1 MVRAAVTVASAVL
14 VLTLDAISAFQR
26 APQIGRRVRP
36 FLAGDQD
43 AVTADDQV
51 VVEVRKTLPVPADA
65 AYGICLDG
73 WRGGFGL
80 PLLAIGTQEGDE
92 TGLGFEVLRVPPF
105 LREQITQATPGQ
117 RMEYQVMNPGLLTYQ
132 VKDGSHLGTITFR
145 KAAGGGTEMEWRV
158 VFDPLPGWRVPMQ
171 LLTEVIIGTCAGW
184 VESQASAK

>member
-1 MVRAAVTVASAVL
+1 ML
-14 VLTLDAISAFQR
+14 L
-26 APQIGRRVRP
+26 RRSRGCRL
-36 FLAGDQD
+36 LAGGSEGL
-43 AVTADDQV
+43 AADDQV
-51 VVEVRKTLPVPADA
+51 VVEVRKALPVATDA

-105 LREQITQATPGQ
+105 LREQITQATVGQ
-117 RMEYQVMNPGLLTYQ
+117 RMEYKVMNPGLLTYQ

-145 KAAGGGTEMEWRV
+145 EAAGGSTEMEWRV

-184 VESQASAK
+184 VESQASKK